1 MKVIAAVVVG
11 GASIAGGR
19 GSLWGTLLGV
29 VLMSTIGTSLTYL
42 GIEAFWEKA
51 VQGAI
56 ILAAVVANAL
66 SGTEKR
72 LVPAL
77 R

>member
-1 MKVIAAVVVG
+1 MKVIAAVVIG

-29 VLMSTIGTSLTYL
+29 ILMATVGTSLTYL

-56 ILAAVVANAL
+56 ILTAVIVNSL
-66 SGTEKR
+66 SGSEKR
-72 LVPAL
+72 LVQTVG
-77 R
+77 

>member
-19 GSLWGTLLGV
+19 ASLWGTLLGV
-29 VLMSTIGTSLTYL
+29 ILMSTIGTSLTYL

-51 VQGAI
+51 VQGI
-56 ILAAVVANAL
+56 ILLAAAA
-66 SGTEKR
+66 SEAARAKSIAGAYATR
-72 LVPAL
+72 
-77 R
+77 